1 MTLNDF
7 KQICEDYGLTVI
19 FNQICKNEK
28 GEYTYA
34 RAFYKNEVVVV
45 YDKRR
50 IYCYNRPIAF
60 RYDNKTMM
68 IDNGE
73 STDVH
78 SDSELEENII
88 KAVCNLKKLL
98 IRIKKFEIEKE
109 FE

>member
-19 FNQICKNEK
+19 FNQICKNINGK
-28 GEYTYA
+28 YIYA
-34 RAFYKNEVVVV
+34 RAFYKNEVVAV
-45 YDKRR
+45 YDRR
-50 IYCYNRPIAF
+50 RMYCYNRQITF
-60 RYDNKTMM
+60 RYNKTMM

-78 SDSELEENII
+78 SASELEDNII
-88 KAVCNLKKLL
+88 KAVCNLKKLF
-98 IRIKKFEIEKE
+98 IKIKKNEIEND